1 MSVRYSPKS
10 HIYLAKYENNYPYQ
24 GLKIAWKS
32 LNDVQWDSVNV
43 DQFDKL
49 KERLNE
55 SLGSWGEIIK
65 ALFFF
70 GILLFMGPG
79 LIIINVGEIINQGDD
94 FSLWD
99 DDFGP
104 EDPQFAGEVIWE
116 GTADESWIVELTDI
130 RGGIRVWVQEGKTVD
145 VSIPRD
151 GASFDRCDPS
161 DCDYFNNANESI
173 PGYEFIG
180 EIHVYINNTYDVKFT
195 STGDSNETTNIIVTK
210 EVFHE
215 PGAFLI
221 FLTFVGTVI
230 TCVMIL
236 IVYHTTKKMRE
247 EARWMK
253 RNEKA
258 RKKGYRSHAENI
270 EGTKGSFSK
279 NNWIG
284 PDGTESGPGVPEDW
298 YLTYNG
304 PAPIVEDIYDENYVV
319 DRGNGTVPVNFYIK
333 KWGVPEGFG
342 NTEHEKLWSME

>member
-1 MSVRYSPKS
+1 M
-10 HIYLAKYENNYPYQ
+10 
-24 GLKIAWKS
+24 
-32 LNDVQWDSVNV
+32 NV

-49 KERLNE
+49 KEKLNE

-65 ALFFF
+65 PLFMF
-70 GILLFMGPG
+70 GILLLLGPG
-79 LIIINVGEIINQGDD
+79 LIITGVGEIINQGDD

-99 DDFGP
+99 DEYGP

-151 GASFDRCDPS
+151 GASFNRCDPS

-180 EIHVYINNTYDVKFT
+180 QIDVYINNTYDVKFT
-195 STGDSNETTNIIVTK
+195 STEDSNETTSIIVTK

-230 TCVMIL
+230 TCLMIL
-236 IVYHTTKKMRE
+236 IVYHTTKEMRE
-247 EARWMK
+247 EAE
-253 RNEKA
+253 NERKAAEGKA
-258 RKKGYRSHAENI
+258 RSA
-270 EGTKGSFSK
+270 TAKGSFSK

-298 YLTYNG
+298 YLRYDG
-304 PAPIVEDIYDENYVV
+304 PAPIVEAIYDENYVV
-319 DRGNGTVPVNFYIK
+319 DRGNGTVPVDFYIK
-333 KWGVPEGFG
+333 RWGVPQGFG
-342 NTEHEKLWSME
+342 NTDYEKLWSME